1 MKLILIN
8 SISIILLFST
18 NKLYSQKIS
27 AEVESDR
34 LIIKYENKIFK
45 TKTLG
50 NSITRYHAFGK
61 KYIFELHINPSLG
74 ELIVFDTVKKTTE
87 DAYLYTNYHITKDNL
102 IIILLSSP
110 HYTQD
115 RIDGNRWSL
124 YVNHK
129 LLKKNL
135 VVKDRISFDE
145 EKNLIKIYD
154 GEKFLLKLV
163 KSENHIDVHTL
174 TPES

>member
-27 AEVESDR
+27 AEMESDR

-45 TKTLG
+45 IKTLG

-74 ELIVFDTVKKTTE
+74 ELIVFDTVKKRPKIRT
-87 DAYLYTNYHITKDNL
+87 
-102 IIILLSSP
+102 
-110 HYTQD
+110 YTQT
-115 RIDGNRWSL
+115 I
-124 YVNHK
+124 
-129 LLKKNL
+129 
-135 VVKDRISFDE
+135 
-145 EKNLIKIYD
+145 
-154 GEKFLLKLV
+154 
-163 KSENHIDVHTL
+163 TL
-174 TPES
+174 RKTIL